1 MKLDV
6 TILAID
12 SINLRVLSMSWLLL
26 LKLTIIVIFLLMFL
40 RRPSVTWGIGLLT
53 VTTAVL
59 LDALLGAFNG
69 AALRA
74 ELGFFYY
81 VLAGALFGGAAI
93 WLWGL
98 ILPYVNPLKQRPK
111 SEMADD
117 QTFSAG
123 QTGESQQ
130 QEIDGFDGQML
141 YEEIHQRFGREDIL
155 DLMFDLSIN
164 ENDVM
169 TIDQD
174 MNKLI
179 INIIDFA
186 RQNGQT
192 SALALAVE
200 RVLTPPPP
208 EHLPRPEKIGPD
220 SPPTILRQYLL
231 AYYDLSDLEQMTIE
245 MDIDWE
251 QLDAGAKKEKVRSL
265 LQYLYRRNRI
275 ADLISL
281 MHGREI
287 GFEEE
292 E

>member
-1 MKLDV
+1 MKLDA

-26 LKLTIIVIFLLMFL
+26 FKLTIIIIFLLMFL

-98 ILPYVNPLKQRPK
+98 ILPYVNPLKQRPQ
-111 SEMADD
+111 SEMVDD

-155 DLMFDLSIN
+155 DLMFDLNIN
-164 ENDVM
+164 EYDVM
-169 TIDQD
+169 TFDQD

-208 EHLPRPEKIGPD
+208 EHLPRLEKIGPD